1 MTEEWWTKKK
11 GQKESKKKTMEG
23 EYGREVGGGAKK
35 RREKKTFGKKGKNIF
50 DVEREILPSSFE
62 QQQVKTVKKE
72 G

>member
-11 GQKESKKKTMEG
+11 GQKESKKKQWREKMG
-23 EYGREVGGGAKK
+23 ERWGGAKK